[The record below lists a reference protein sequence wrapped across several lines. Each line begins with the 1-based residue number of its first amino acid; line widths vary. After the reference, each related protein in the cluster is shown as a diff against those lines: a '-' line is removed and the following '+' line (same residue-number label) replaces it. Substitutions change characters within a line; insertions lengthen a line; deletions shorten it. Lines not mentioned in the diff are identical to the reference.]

1 MNKTERQTLTAER
14 KACDCGSL
22 EDWQEIG
29 STWLCTCP
37 DKNLALDVKREGDT
51 VSLKPNIVEQVSN
64 GYSDRQLIG
73 KILEIYP
80 EISKH
85 HIFFSLKFNAEKD
98 AYILDF
104 RKGGHELTTH
114 LEKKDADECMANIKC
129 VYLGV
134 QVGQFIRNFEEGI
147 LSP

>member
-1 MNKTERQTLTAER
+1 MNKNEGQTIMAKR
-14 KACDCGSL
+14 DCDCNSE
-22 EDWQEIG
+22 EDWEEVG

-37 DKNLALDVKREGDT
+37 DKDAEQKTDEPALERIAAERV
-51 VSLKPNIVEQVSN
+51 PA
-64 GYSDRQLIG
+64 YSDDQLIA
-73 KILEIYP
+73 KIREIYP
-80 EISKH
+80 EILRH
-85 HIFFSLKFNAEKD
+85 DISLSLSFNAHKN

-134 QVGQFIRNFEEGI
+134 QVGQFIRNFEEEV
-147 LSP
+147 SY